1 MSSVDSRPLIQAS
14 GLKKDYSLGNGETFE
29 VLHGL
34 NFKIEAGDFVAIMG
48 PSGSGKSTLMNI
60 LGCLDV
66 PSAGHYLLNG
76 TDTAGLGPD
85 ELADLRNRLIGFVF
99 QGFNLLPRKSI
110 LDNVALPLVYA
121 GVKRSRRETVARQ
134 ILQRVGLGDRCKSRP
149 NQLSGG
155 QQQRVAIAR
164 ALANSPKLILADEPT
179 GNLDTQTSEDILALF
194 EELNRQGLTI
204 VLVTHEADVA
214 RHAHRIMSIVDGRI
228 AGILRNLPH
237 DAG

>member
-1 MSSVDSRPLIQAS
+1 MTAALIQAA
-14 GLKKDYSLGNGETFE
+14 GLKKDYPLGNGETFE

-34 NFKIEAGDFVAIMG
+34 NFKIEAGDFLAIMG

-66 PSAGHYLLNG
+66 PSSGHYLLNG

-99 QGFNLLPRKSI
+99 QGFNLLPRKNI
-110 LDNVALPLVYA
+110 LDNVALPLLYS
-121 GVKRSRRETVARQ
+121 GVRRSRREAIAQQ
-134 ILQRVGLGDRCKSRP
+134 ILQRVGLGDRVKSRP

-214 RHAHRIMSIVDGRI
+214 RHANRIMSIVDGRI
-228 AGILRNLPH
+228 AGILKNVHH

>member
-1 MSSVDSRPLIQAS
+1 MAALIEAHD
-14 GLKKDYSLGNGETFE
+14 LKKDYPLGEGESVP

-34 NFKIEAGDFVAIMG
+34 NFTIQAGDFIAIMG

-66 PSAGHYLLNG
+66 PSSGHYLLNG
-76 TDTAGLGPD
+76 IDTAGMNPD

-99 QGFNLLPRKSI
+99 QGFNLLPRKTI

-121 GVKRSRRETVARQ
+121 GVKRSARDEIARK
-134 ILQRVGLGDRCKSRP
+134 ILQRVGLGDRTRHRP
-149 NQLSGG
+149 TQLSGG

-214 RHAHRIMSIVDGRI
+214 RHAQRIMSIVDGRI
-228 AGILRNLPH
+228 AGIIKNFHH

>member
-1 MSSVDSRPLIQAS
+1 MAALIEAHD
-14 GLKKDYSLGNGETFE
+14 LKKDYPLGEGESVP

-34 NFKIEAGDFVAIMG
+34 NFTIQAGDFIAIMG

-66 PSAGHYLLNG
+66 PSSGHYLLNG
-76 TDTAGLGPD
+76 IDTAGMNPD

-99 QGFNLLPRKSI
+99 QGFNLLPRKTI

-121 GVKRSRRETVARQ
+121 GVKRSARDEIARQ
-134 ILQRVGLGDRCKSRP
+134 ILQRVGLGDRTRHRP
-149 NQLSGG
+149 TQLSGG

-214 RHAHRIMSIVDGRI
+214 RHAQRIMSIVDGRI
-228 AGILRNLPH
+228 AGIIKNFHH